1 MTMLPNI
8 EEAMKDARNGKLS
21 PYWQNNLK
29 REYTSALLAATILLP
44 VHAFNFKL
52 F

>member
-8 EEAMKDARNGKLS
+8 EEAMEDARNGKLS

-29 REYTSALLAATILLP
+29 RECLHLKSFFLFLDGIMDTIRE
-44 VHAFNFKL
+44 HN
-52 F
+52 